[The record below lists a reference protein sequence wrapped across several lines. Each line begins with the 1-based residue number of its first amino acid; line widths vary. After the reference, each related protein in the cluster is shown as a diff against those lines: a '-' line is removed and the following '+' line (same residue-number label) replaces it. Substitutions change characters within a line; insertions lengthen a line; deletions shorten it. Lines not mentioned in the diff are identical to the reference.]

1 MCQIELGTMQF
12 LDIEWPTVS
21 RLSKTVECRT
31 REAARCLEEVALE
44 LREARGQAEH
54 DVARDVA
61 HVALL
66 RLGRRA
72 ADLHVRRV
80 DQVRELV
87 KGDLAGRGEWCTC

>member
-1 MCQIELGTMQF
+1 MKIRKFQQKVMKIATAH
-12 LDIEWPTVS
+12 
-21 RLSKTVECRT
+21 SKTHP
-31 REAARCLEEVALE
+31 AARCLEEVALE
-44 LREARGQAEH
+44 LREARGEAEH
-54 DVARDVA
+54 HVARDVA